1 MKKIANTG
9 KARRARYAARAEGEQ
24 KKRGRDIDELAVY
37 DEFKASFLP
46 LLRKMIREGVPID
59 KIRKAFAP
67 AVQAQMIQQALKGD
81 FKAMKDTLDRFEGM
95 AVQRVEQKT
104 VHANMDLEE
113 LRALVAQRANDTGLA
128 AIIEAKF
135 KKVEDDEDTKA

>member
-1 MKKIANTG
+1 MKKLANTT
-9 KARRARYAARAEGEQ
+9 KARKARYAARAEGEQ
-24 KKRGRDIDELAVY
+24 NKRARTIDELAVY

-128 AIIEAKF
+128 QIIEAKF
-135 KKVEDDEDTKA
+135 KKVTNDNTED

>member
-1 MKKIANTG
+1 MKKLANTT
-9 KARRARYAARAEGEQ
+9 KARKARYAARAEGEQ
-24 KKRGRDIDELAVY
+24 KKRARDIDELAVY

-128 AIIEAKF
+128 QIIEAKF
-135 KKVEDDEDTKA
+135 KKVTNDNTED

>member
-1 MKKIANTG
+1 MKKLANTT
-9 KARRARYAARAEGEQ
+9 KARKARYAARAEGEQ
-24 KKRGRDIDELAVY
+24 NKRARTVDELAVY

-46 LLRKMIREGVPID
+46 LLRKMIREGVPIE

-81 FKAMKDTLDRFEGM
+81 FKAMKDTLDRYEGM

-104 VHANMDLEE
+104 IHSNMDQEE
-113 LRALVAQRANDTGLA
+113 LAALVAQKAKDVGLDK
-128 AIIEAKF
+128 IIEAKF
-135 KKVEDDEDTKA
+135 RKVQDDEES